1 MSQNRYLNNNRHSK
15 WRVISATFL
24 LAVLILVLLIFIN
37 TYAQIPTSSDFL
49 KFYSS
54 IRFLHR
60 DQSIYKPLNLE
71 SIPSDIPIDPEL
83 VSDFIGPN
91 LNPPF
96 QTLLLSPLGLFSY
109 GYAYWIWSLLSI
121 TMGLISVCLIWNAY
135 HEEFPI
141 SHVFELSIVFLV
153 FFPTILTIIL
163 GQFSAILLFLITIA
177 WISARKGQER
187 NAGITLGVALSLK
200 IFTGLFIP
208 VFIVQR
214 RWKLLIW
221 YIGTFFIVNVIS
233 MLIIGLD
240 EHIEYL
246 RTVSSI
252 TWYASSWNPSLMG
265 FLSRIFGGFE
275 NISIIDAPRIGITL
289 YYIVSILLV
298 SILLWFTKIKDDDI
312 FRFDLIYGLTIVSI
326 LIISPL
332 GWIYYYELMILP
344 LVVAWYQSKEVGEK
358 SLRWFLIAAWILFC
372 IPHNRIQGKDLIP
385 IDIFTYAGYPFYG
398 LLLFLITFILLL
410 HRQRIR

>member
-1 MSQNRYLNNNRHSK
+1 M
-15 WRVISATFL
+15 
-24 LAVLILVLLIFIN
+24 
-37 TYAQIPTSSDFL
+37 
-49 KFYSS
+49 
-54 IRFLHR
+54 HR
-60 DQSIYKPLNLE
+60 GQSIYKPLNLE

-96 QTLLLSPLGLFSY
+96 QTLLLSPIGLLSY

-121 TMGLISVCLIWNAY
+121 ALGLISVYLIWDAY
-135 HEEFPI
+135 HEELPI
-141 SHVFELSIVFLV
+141 SHVLELSIIFLV

-187 NAGITLGVALSLK
+187 NAGIALGVALSLK

-233 MLIIGLD
+233 MFIIGLG
-240 EHIEYL
+240 EHTEYL

-252 TWYASSWNPSLMG
+252 TWYASSRNPSLMG
-265 FLSRIFGGFE
+265 FLSRIFGGSE
-275 NISIIDAPRIGITL
+275 NMSIIDDPRIGITL
-289 YYIVSILLV
+289 YYMVSILLV
-298 SILLWFTKIKDDDI
+298 SMLLWFTKIRDDNI
-312 FRFDLIYGLTIVSI
+312 FGFDPSMVS
-326 LIISPL
+326 
-332 GWIYYYELMILP
+332 
-344 LVVAWYQSKEVGEK
+344 QSY
-358 SLRWFLIAAWILFC
+358 R
-372 IPHNRIQGKDLIP
+372 
-385 IDIFTYAGYPFYG
+385 Y
-398 LLLFLITFILLL
+398 
-410 HRQRIR
+410 